1 MPGFKTDRGA
11 FAFLQRFLDDVE
23 DLKEIISVHP
33 LSQEKRNTARSRLI
47 DLKIRLQNYHNQHD
61 TAAARKKMTRAEAA
75 IVFPAMNGAF
85 GELKTKI
92 GSYPS
97 ANWTA
102 SLSGVAVI
110 IRHYLPRKSD
120 QSVNDASG
128 AGGEDG

>member
-1 MPGFKTDRGA
+1 MSVFKTDQRA
-11 FAFLQRFLDDVE
+11 FAYLQRLLDDVE
-23 DLKEIISVHP
+23 DLKEIISAPP

-47 DLKIRLQNYHNQHD
+47 DLKIRLLEYCNKRN
-61 TAAARKKMTRAEAA
+61 TATARKKMTKAEAS

-102 SLSGVAVI
+102 SLSEVAVI
-110 IRHYLPRKSD
+110 LRQYLPQKNE
-120 QSVNDASG
+120 Q
-128 AGGEDG
+128 